1 MSRAENHRD
10 DIPEVV
16 DTEVE
21 PFTLVH
27 DILTHWWYILMGAL
41 AAAMLTYVVV
51 NMRYVPEYTTTATFV
66 VSSKG
71 SNNTYSNLN
80 SANEMAQTF
89 QKILESSIMKKTV
102 CEELGVDEIDA
113 DIQTEVLEGTNLLVL
128 NVTADTPKESID
140 IIRSIMDHY
149 TEVSIYTVGNAV
161 MDVLEEP
168 EIPYI
173 ADNPLNVR
181 EDVKKGFLAGAG
193 VCILLFGLLSYMRN
207 SVKQEK
213 EIEKKLDARSL
224 GAIVYERKYKTVR
237 ALVEHKKTAILMD
250 SPVASFAF
258 VESYKKLAA
267 KVEYQM
273 KKDDR
278 KVLVVTSVSENE
290 GKSTVA
296 ANLAIGL
303 AEQGKKVI
311 LVDGDIRRPSQF
323 LIFNLKVEEKNEL
336 GEFLKGAGVLGDI
349 LMKGDRQHLYFLGG
363 RNCYSSSTEMLH
375 SDKLPRLMNACKKNA
390 DYVIIDTPPAGLLG
404 DAQVFAQCADAVLMV
419 VRQNYMLA
427 EDINDILDDFRDN
440 HSKILGVVL
449 NGVQTFSHIADSTVG
464 GYYGRYGHY
473 GKYGKSKGR

>member
-1 MSRAENHRD
+1 MEQERA
-10 DIPEVV
+10 
-16 DTEVE
+16 
-21 PFTLVH
+21 
-27 DILTHWWYILMGAL
+27 
-41 AAAMLTYVVV
+41 
-51 NMRYVPEYTTTATFV
+51 
-66 VSSKG
+66 
-71 SNNTYSNLN
+71 
-80 SANEMAQTF
+80 
-89 QKILESSIMKKTV
+89 
-102 CEELGVDEIDA
+102 
-113 DIQTEVLEGTNLLVL
+113 
-128 NVTADTPKESID
+128 
-140 IIRSIMDHY
+140 
-149 TEVSIYTVGNAV
+149 
-161 MDVLEEP
+161 
-168 EIPYI
+168 
-173 ADNPLNVR
+173 
-181 EDVKKGFLAGAG
+181 
-193 VCILLFGLLSYMRN
+193 SY
-207 SVKQEK
+207 QFDL
-213 EIEKKLDARSL
+213 IEKYCNESPDDYGLWISDGPTGFGKTHNVLKYLYSQITEHPEDT
-224 GAIVYERKYKTVR
+224 RKYFFITPLKKN
-237 ALVEHKKTAILMD
+237 LPVEKFKQIFIEHG
-250 SPVASFAF
+250 
-258 VESYKKLAA
+258 
-267 KVEYQM
+267 Q
-273 KKDDR
+273 KDLYDR
-278 KVLVVTSVSENE
+278 KVLVVTSVSKNE